1 MKKSAHPAGF
11 NVFAKV
17 LSVSFVSA
25 KAKVAAK
32 PSEEGTIVFRFNSGP
47 DPEPGDDGVFP
58 RFSDV
63 TIASEYYSYTWDA
76 PRVVEKR

>member
-1 MKKSAHPAGF
+1 
-11 NVFAKV
+11 VFAKV

-47 DPEPGDDGVFP
+47 DPEPGKNALFP

>member
-1 MKKSAHPAGF
+1 LKKAVHPSGF

-32 PSEEGTIVFRFNSGP
+32 PSEEGTIVFRFNN
-47 DPEPGDDGVFP
+47 VIHK
-58 RFSDV
+58 FSDV
-63 TIASEYYSYTWDA
+63 TNTADYYSYTWDA
-76 PRVVEKR
+76 PRVRDESY